1 MAMAEAAPGMLTT
14 EIVLLKCLRTGMFMI
29 LPKTSLPP
37 PAPHPTTYSMFLL
50 GNLSAARTAAALNI
64 TVKIIKIAKHF
75 LKTVGFIFVPS
86 F

>member
-1 MAMAEAAPGMLTT
+1 
-14 EIVLLKCLRTGMFMI
+14 
-29 LPKTSLPP
+29 
-37 PAPHPTTYSMFLL
+37 MFLL

-64 TVKIIKIAKHF
+64 TVKIIKTAKHF